1 MTWKRQSS
9 STQNDWSNSTWGS
22 EAWRRNRDAESA
34 LQTEMEVSFRNFAI
48 PNWFIH
54 LATSAQTNFSSTN
67 HRIAVIFNMQMSLFS
82 SVCKVKVLSQIK
94 VKLQEYAFHTD
105 VEFFK
110 CFTRARSPICF
121 IISPEKNKK
130 LTSAFSWKH
139 TTSQA
144 WIRQNTQ
151 KGYFLRYFL
160 KISPDFKDIL
170 LTRGLWLAWHI
181 PGRPFHWTI
190 WNNIWEKNIV
200 SEKCRVYLRKVIAE
214 NWESYQC
221 PGKKHYWNKMT
232 KRKTSLGEKSLEM

>member
-1 MTWKRQSS
+1 
-9 STQNDWSNSTWGS
+9 
-22 EAWRRNRDAESA
+22 
-34 LQTEMEVSFRNFAI
+34 MEVSFRNFAI

-54 LATSAQTNFSSTN
+54 LAISAQTNFSSTN
-67 HRIAVIFNMQMSLFS
+67 HRIAVIFNMQESLSS

-130 LTSAFSWKH
+130 LTSKRVFFA
-139 TTSQA
+139 
-144 WIRQNTQ
+144 
-151 KGYFLRYFL
+151 LL
-160 KISPDFKDIL
+160 SPDFKDIL

>member
-1 MTWKRQSS
+1 MIEV
-9 STQNDWSNSTWGS
+9 NSTWGS

-54 LATSAQTNFSSTN
+54 LAISAQTNFSSTN
-67 HRIAVIFNMQMSLFS
+67 HRIAVIFNMQESLSS

-105 VEFFK
+105 LEFFK

-130 LTSAFSWKH
+130 LTSKRVFFA
-139 TTSQA
+139 
-144 WIRQNTQ
+144 
-151 KGYFLRYFL
+151 LL
-160 KISPDFKDIL
+160 SPDFKDIL

-200 SEKCRVYLRKVIAE
+200 SEKCRVYLRKVIAK
-214 NWESYQC
+214 NWERHQC

>member
-1 MTWKRQSS
+1 
-9 STQNDWSNSTWGS
+9 
-22 EAWRRNRDAESA
+22 
-34 LQTEMEVSFRNFAI
+34 MEVSFRNFAI

-67 HRIAVIFNMQMSLFS
+67 HRIAVIFNMQESLCS

-105 VEFFK
+105 LEFFK

-181 PGRPFHWTI
+181 
-190 WNNIWEKNIV
+190 WNNIWEKKY
-200 SEKCRVYLRKVIAE
+200 SFRKMQGLFEKSHCWKLRKL
-214 NWESYQC
+214 SM
-221 PGKKHYWNKMT
+221 PGKKTLLKQNDKKEDFT
-232 KRKTSLGEKSLEM
+232 GRKVFRNVVWLFQTTSTISANFLLLRL

>member
-48 PNWFIH
+48 PNWFIL

-67 HRIAVIFNMQMSLFS
+67 HRIAVIFNMQESLSS

-105 VEFFK
+105 LEFFK

-121 IISPEKNKK
+121 IISPEKTKK
-130 LTSAFSWKH
+130 LTSKRVFFA
-139 TTSQA
+139 
-144 WIRQNTQ
+144 
-151 KGYFLRYFL
+151 LL
-160 KISPDFKDIL
+160 SPDFKDIL

>member
-1 MTWKRQSS
+1 
-9 STQNDWSNSTWGS
+9 
-22 EAWRRNRDAESA
+22 
-34 LQTEMEVSFRNFAI
+34 MEVSFRNFAI

-67 HRIAVIFNMQMSLFS
+67 HRIAVIFNMQESLSS

-151 KGYFLRYFL
+151 KRVFFALLLENFTRFQRYFTYSRL
-160 KISPDFKDIL
+160 VTC
-170 LTRGLWLAWHI
+170 LTYSRSAFSLNYL
-181 PGRPFHWTI
+181 
-190 WNNIWEKNIV
+190 EQ
-200 SEKCRVYLRKVIAE
+200 YLRKK
-214 NWESYQC
+214 YC
-221 PGKKHYWNKMT
+221 FRKMQG
-232 KRKTSLGEKSLEM
+232 LFEKSHC